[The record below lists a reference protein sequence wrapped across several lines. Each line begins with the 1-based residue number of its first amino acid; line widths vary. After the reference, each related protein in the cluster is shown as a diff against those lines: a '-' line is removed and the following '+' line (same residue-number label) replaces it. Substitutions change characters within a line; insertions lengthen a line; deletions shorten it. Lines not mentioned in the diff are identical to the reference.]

1 MTRFILVAVL
11 LLLVAWAFWRIV
23 DGVIEALGGT
33 TRKRSRSGPLAVK
46 LVRDPVCG
54 TWVQPSE
61 SRSLTAKGTTYYF
74 CSDEC
79 RAKFQGG
86 L

>member
-11 LLLVAWAFWRIV
+11 LLLIAWAFWRIV

-33 TRKRSRSGPLAVK
+33 TRQRSGPPSVK

-54 TWVQPSE
+54 TWVPPSE
-61 SRSLTAKGTTYYF
+61 SLSLTAKGTTHFF

-79 RAKFQGG
+79 RAKFRRRR
-86 L
+86 